1 MTRVQILILA
11 ILAITVCLVFGIA
24 AIAVQTQLIPSLTP
38 AVAQLPE
45 TEVPSVS
52 EATPTWTL
60 VPTWTPAS
68 TPTPAE
74 TPIPTPTNTRVVNDT
89 PTPTQTH
96 TPAPTSTGTVSP
108 TPTRSRGGG
117 SSPAAPRPTPRP
129 TSRYPLSVVEGPL
142 VYTTTNYIFVV
153 YARITSGNL
162 LLPGYRLDGT
172 HYPTGVHIRSAP
184 SCPYLCKASGPALE
198 DALIQEGNVAFE
210 AFFYDTGT
218 WNMMVVDPY
227 GNQVSEVFYVNIDI
241 NNRRWFYYHFN
252 R

>member
-11 ILAITVCLVFGIA
+11 ILAITVCVVFGIA

-38 AVAQLPE
+38 AVAQPPE
-45 TEVPSVS
+45 TEVPPISA
-52 EATPTWTL
+52 ATPTWTL
-60 VPTWTPAS
+60 IPTWTL

-74 TPIPTPTNTRVVNDT
+74 TPIPTPTNTRVVDDT

-96 TPAPTSTGTVSP
+96 TPAPTSTGTISP

-117 SSPAAPRPTPRP
+117 SSSGVPRPTPTP
-129 TSRYPLSVVEGPL
+129 TSRYPFSIVEGPL

-153 YARITSGNL
+153 YARITNGNV
-162 LLPGYRLDGT
+162 LLPGYRLVGT
-172 HYPTGVHIRSAP
+172 HYTTGVHIESAP
-184 SCPYLCKASGPALE
+184 SCPYLCKASGPAVE

-218 WNMMVVDPY
+218 WTMVLVDPY
-227 GNQVSEVFYVNIDI
+227 GNQVSEVFHVNIDI

>member
-1 MTRVQILILA
+1 M
-11 ILAITVCLVFGIA
+11 
-24 AIAVQTQLIPSLTP
+24 
-38 AVAQLPE
+38 
-45 TEVPSVS
+45 
-52 EATPTWTL
+52 
-60 VPTWTPAS
+60 
-68 TPTPAE
+68 
-74 TPIPTPTNTRVVNDT
+74 
-89 PTPTQTH
+89 
-96 TPAPTSTGTVSP
+96 
-108 TPTRSRGGG
+108 
-117 SSPAAPRPTPRP
+117 P

-227 GNQVSEVFYVNIDI
+227 GNQVSEVFHVNIDI